1 MANLP
6 VRRIPRRRNRQSLPR
21 RATDAGAADA
31 AFEDAPLL
39 HDPGAEIHFG
49 SMEMNRVDE
58 QPVFEDLAREL
69 AQPIMRYLERYVG
82 NRALAE
88 DLWQETLMR
97 MHKGLSSF
105 AGRSSIKTWA
115 LSIASRVAA
124 DHLREPGRKTR
135 IVDLDEAAEP
145 VDPDPAI
152 DERLVVD
159 EMNACVRQV
168 IDSLPDA
175 YRAALVLHDLEGL
188 SAEQTA
194 EICDCSVATAKIRI
208 HRARLRLREALKAQC
223 EFYRDPESVFRC
235 DRKA

>member
-1 MANLP
+1 MAVP
-6 VRRIPRRRNRQSLPR
+6 FAIYCVDCQQKRHQPRFRGEGRMMP
-21 RATDAGAADA
+21 A
-31 AFEDAPLL
+31 
-39 HDPGAEIHFG
+39 
-49 SMEMNRVDE
+49 DE
-58 QPVFEDLAREL
+58 QP
-69 AQPIMRYLERYVG
+69 
-82 NRALAE
+82 
-88 DLWQETLMR
+88 
-97 MHKGLSSF
+97 
-105 AGRSSIKTWA
+105 WA
-115 LSIASRVAA
+115 AA
-124 DHLREPGRKTR
+124 
-135 IVDLDEAAEP
+135 DEAAEP

-168 IDSLPDA
+168 IDSLPDV